1 MNRLAPALLLALA
14 PGLARA
20 SESNLTAILVPIAVV
35 GTTFGFTA
43 LMVGIIAYRRYRSDT
58 LRHETIRLAL
68 EKGQPL
74 PPGLLDPVALR
85 DPGARDLRRGLV
97 LLAIGL
103 GLGLYLYFS
112 PPEGAPVH
120 TWSVG
125 FIPGLMGLA
134 YLAAY
139 AFTERQ
145 ARGIPADRG

>member
-1 MNRLAPALLLALA
+1 MNRLAPAFLLALA

-20 SESNLTAILVPIAVV
+20 AEANLTAILVPIAVI
-35 GTTFGFTA
+35 GITFGFTA
-43 LMVGIIAYRRYRSDT
+43 LTVGILAYRRYRSDT

-74 PPGLLDPVALR
+74 PPGLLDPVAVR

-112 PPEGAPVH
+112 PAPGAPH
-120 TWSVG
+120 PTWAVG
-125 FIPGLMGLA
+125 FIPGLMGIS
-134 YLAAY
+134 YLAAHFI
-139 AFTERQ
+139 AQRQ
-145 ARGIPADRG
+145 ARGAQAERG

>member
-1 MNRLAPALLLALA
+1 MNRLAPAFLLALA

-20 SESNLTAILVPIAVV
+20 AEANLTAILVPIAVI
-35 GTTFGFTA
+35 GITFGFTA
-43 LMVGIIAYRRYRSDT
+43 LTVGILAYRRYRSDT

-74 PPGLLDPVALR
+74 PPGLLDPVAVR

-103 GLGLYLYFS
+103 GLGLFLYF
-112 PPEGAPVH
+112 APAPGTHPH
-120 TWSVG
+120 TWSIG

-134 YLAAY
+134 YLLAY
-139 AFTERQ
+139 AFAGRP
-145 ARGIPADRG
+145 ARGTPADRG